1 MESTTASI
9 APTLQLVHNVAA
21 QIMSLLPADTN
32 ITEGDRRRLQD
43 YYQEL
48 EQRHALV
55 SQGTS
60 SLDRYDEDEE
70 TVDDDDILDEELK
83 KAAAFPAFLKSLD
96 SGDDAAKILI
106 EGSKRVLSTLGM
118 VEKGA
123 NFLVNVSMQKIL
135 DMYESIKSREERLR
149 ADGTPVSL
157 VGAKIYSEDTVR
169 FADAVEAMIV
179 SSIQLGEA
187 SLMPFPRYWI

>member
-1 MESTTASI
+1 MKRLSTTMVI
-9 APTLQLVHNVAA
+9 IFLNTKDIIL
-21 QIMSLLPADTN
+21 T
-32 ITEGDRRRLQD
+32 
-43 YYQEL
+43 
-48 EQRHALV
+48 
-55 SQGTS
+55 TS
-60 SLDRYDEDEE
+60 V
-70 TVDDDDILDEELK
+70 TDILDEELK

-135 DMYESIKSREERLR
+135 DMYERCETFVQPDYGSRRMHSIKSREERLR
-149 ADGTPVSL
+149 ADGTLVSL